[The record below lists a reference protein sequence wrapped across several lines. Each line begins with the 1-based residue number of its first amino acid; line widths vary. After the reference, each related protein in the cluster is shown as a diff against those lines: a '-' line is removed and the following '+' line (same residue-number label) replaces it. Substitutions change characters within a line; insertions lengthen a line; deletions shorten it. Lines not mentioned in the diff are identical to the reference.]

1 MRKVKFLWVFTLL
14 VVPILVLSSGLA
26 LAQGPVDG
34 ADGEKPPPTRETT
47 RQQVIDTEMGP
58 RFATVVESVTDYS
71 VPVISQSQDK
81 AFQPDSVHYVGSVI
95 VTCWRELSFWPEGD
109 LYWAMTRA
117 RTTTD
122 QCVDQVNV
130 WAAHQLKIG
139 SAWVDQFNSGNY
151 KSEGDCHDDSGI
163 APTTAALYVP
173 DQWHRSRGVHV
184 VYVSQRYEWD
194 ETGPTRKIP

>member
-1 MRKVKFLWVFTLL
+1 M
-14 VVPILVLSSGLA
+14 LSSGLA

-122 QCVDQVNV
+122 QCVDRVNV
-130 WAAHQLKIG
+130 WAAHELKIG
-139 SAWVDQFNSGNY
+139 SAWIEQFNSGNY
-151 KSEGDCHDDSGI
+151 KSEGPCHDDSGI
-163 APTTAALYVP
+163 APTTAGLYVP
-173 DQWHRSRGVHV
+173 DQRHRSRGVHV
-184 VYVSQRYEWD
+184 AYVSGKRNAWD
-194 ETGPTRKIP
+194 ETGPERMIP